1 MNIRCNPTN
10 RKSKIILATSGAY
23 NPSIQ
28 EAEARRWDIPG
39 YSELQCEI
47 LLNNNKRKLGVMV
60 SSYNHSPSGR
70 LRQEDHWEFEVCLG
84 YKVSKDKGPGM

>member
-1 MNIRCNPTN
+1 MPIIPVF
-10 RKSKIILATSGAY
+10 RKQKQGDGTFQATLSYSVKYFSIITK
-23 NPSIQ
+23 
-28 EAEARRWDIPG
+28 E
-39 YSELQCEI
+39 
-47 LLNNNKRKLGVMV
+47 RKPGVMV